1 MLIYPNSSCLLVVD
15 IQEKL
20 APAIYEGDAVIAN
33 VRWLAEVAKLANVP
47 IFTTEQ
53 YPKGL
58 GPTVAELQ
66 DVLPKEGFMEK
77 MHFSCMAEPS
87 CSEKINS
94 IKPNQVVIV
103 GMESHV
109 CVLQT
114 AIQIKQQAREVFVV
128 ADAVSSRNPAD
139 KAMALERMRQCGI
152 HIVTK
157 EMVGFEWIQ
166 TSGTDQF
173 REFSQNYLR

>member
-20 APAIYEGDAVIAN
+20 APAIDEGEAVIAN
-33 VRWLAEVAKLANVP
+33 VRWLAEVAKLASVP
-47 IFTTEQ
+47 ILTTEQ

-58 GPTVAELQ
+58 GPTVEQLR
-66 DVLPKEGFMEK
+66 DVLPQEGFMEK
-77 MHFSCMAEPS
+77 MHFSCMAEPN
-87 CSEKINS
+87 CNEKINGL
-94 IKPNQVVIV
+94 KPNQVIIV
-103 GMESHV
+103 GMEAHV

-114 AIQIKQQAREVFVV
+114 AIQIKQQAREVYVV

-139 KAMALERMRQCGI
+139 KAMALERMRHCGI

>member
-87 CSEKINS
+87 CNEKINS

>member
-1 MLIYPNSSCLLVVD
+1 MLIYPNASCLLVVD

-20 APAIYEGDAVIAN
+20 APAIHEGDAVIAN

-47 IFTTEQ
+47 ILTTEQ

-58 GPTVAELQ
+58 GPTVEQLR
-66 DVLPKEGFMEK
+66 DVLPPEGFMEK
-77 MHFSCMAEPS
+77 MHFSCMAEPN
-87 CSEKINS
+87 CNEKINS
-94 IKPNQVVIV
+94 LKPNQVIIV
-103 GMESHV
+103 GMEAHV

-139 KAMALERMRQCGI
+139 KAAALERMRQCGI

>member
-20 APAIYEGDAVIAN
+20 APAIHEAEAVVAN
-33 VRWLAEVAKLANVP
+33 ARWLVEVAKLAKVP
-47 IFTTEQ
+47 VLTSEQ

-58 GPTVAELQ
+58 GRTVKELR
-66 DVLPKEGFMEK
+66 DVLPEDGYMEK
-77 MHFSCMAEPS
+77 LHFSCMSDPG
-87 CSEKINS
+87 CNEKINS
-94 IKPNQVVIV
+94 LRPNQVIIV
-103 GMESHV
+103 GMEAHV

-128 ADAVSSRNPAD
+128 SDAVSSRNPAD
-139 KAMALERMRQCGI
+139 KAMALERMRHCGI

-157 EMVGFEWIQ
+157 EMVGYEWMQ
-166 TSGTDQF
+166 TSGTPQF
-173 REFSQNYLR
+173 KEFNINYAR

>member
-1 MLIYPNSSCLLVVD
+1 MLIYPNSSCLLVID

-20 APAIYEGDAVIAN
+20 APATHEADTVIAN

-47 IFTTEQ
+47 ILTSEQ

-58 GPTVAELQ
+58 GRTVEQLR
-66 DVLPKEGFMEK
+66 DVLPEEGYMEK

-87 CSEKINS
+87 CNEKINNL
-94 IKPNQVVIV
+94 KPNQVIIV
-103 GMESHV
+103 GMEAHV
-109 CVLQT
+109 CVMQT
-114 AIQIKQQAREVFVV
+114 ALQIKQQAREVFVV
-128 ADAVSSRNPAD
+128 ADAVTSRNPAD
-139 KAMALERMRQCGI
+139 KAMALERMRHCGI

-166 TSGTDQF
+166 TSGTPQF
-173 REFSQNYLR
+173 KEFSTKYLR

>member
-20 APAIYEGDAVIAN
+20 APAIHEGDAVIAN

-47 IFTTEQ
+47 ILTTEQ

-77 MHFSCMAEPS
+77 MHFSCMAEPH
-87 CSEKINS
+87 CNEKINS
-94 IKPNQVVIV
+94 IKPNQVIIV
-103 GMESHV
+103 GMEAHV

-128 ADAVSSRNPAD
+128 ADGVSSRNPAD
-139 KAMALERMRQCGI
+139 KAMALERMRHCGI

>member
-20 APAIYEGDAVIAN
+20 APAIHEGDAVIAN

-87 CSEKINS
+87 CNEKINS

>member
-20 APAIYEGDAVIAN
+20 APAIHECETVVAN
-33 VRWLAEVAKLANVP
+33 ARWLVEVAKLANVP
-47 IFTTEQ
+47 ILTSEQ

-58 GPTVAELQ
+58 GRTVKELR
-66 DVLPKEGFMEK
+66 DVLPEDSYMEK
-77 MHFSCMAEPS
+77 LHFSCMSDPG
-87 CSEKINS
+87 CNEKINS
-94 IKPNQVVIV
+94 IRPNQVVIV

-128 ADAVSSRNPAD
+128 ADCVSSRNPAD
-139 KAMALERMRQCGI
+139 KAMALERMRHCGI

-166 TSGTDQF
+166 TAGTDQF
-173 REFSQNYLR
+173 REFSINYAR

>member
-20 APAIYEGDAVIAN
+20 APAIHEGDAVIAN

-47 IFTTEQ
+47 VLTTEQ

-87 CSEKINS
+87 CNEKINS

-103 GMESHV
+103 GMEAHV

-128 ADAVSSRNPAD
+128 ADGVSSRNPAD
-139 KAMALERMRQCGI
+139 KAAALERMRHCGI

>member
-20 APAIYEGDAVIAN
+20 VPAVHESETLVTN
-33 VRWLAEVAKLANVP
+33 VRWLAEVAKLAGVP
-47 IFTTEQ
+47 ILTSEQ

-58 GPTVAELQ
+58 GRTVPELL
-66 DVLPKEGFMEK
+66 DVLPEEGFMDK
-77 MHFSCMAEPS
+77 LHFSCMSDPS
-87 CSEKINS
+87 CNEKINS
-94 IKPNQVVIV
+94 IRPNQVIIV
-103 GMESHV
+103 GMEAHV
-109 CVLQT
+109 CVMQT
-114 AIQIKQQAREVFVV
+114 AIQIKQQAREVYVV

-139 KAMALERMRQCGI
+139 KQAALERMRHCGI

-166 TSGTDQF
+166 KSGTEEFKTFSTQF
-173 REFSQNYLR
+173 LR